1 MPTMRRVV
9 QTALPLGAPGQR
21 PGLLRAAIRAPWQ
34 HPRATAPQLLLL
46 TDLVCMSLP
55 VLWAPNFY
63 RSLLSAATLSCLL
76 CWSVDLYE
84 PRLQPFVL
92 DELPPLLGCLL
103 ASTAVVATL
112 SALRHPTLGD
122 SEYLA
127 AATAAIALTLAGR
140 AMANLMIRQ
149 ARCRR
154 LVRHRSIIVGT
165 GPVACRITDSLASA
179 PYYGLNVVG
188 YLADQPDPQSTAA
201 AGTYLGRIPC
211 LRSSIDQVGAQVVL
225 ISDRGFAEEELAA
238 IVRQALWNDCSIFM
252 VPRLHE
258 LNHPTWKSEMIGSIP
273 VVRFGHSGRVGFPWK
288 CKRAFDIVASTLALL
303 FLAPLMAVC
312 AVAVRIDG
320 GPGILF
326 RQTRVGRDGRP
337 FELIKFR
344 SLRPAEDEWILNDSR
359 VTRIGRFLRR
369 TSLDELP
376 QLWNIL
382 KGDMTIVGPRPER
395 PYFVDKFTAEEPNYC
410 FRHRVPAGLTGLAQV
425 NGMRG
430 DTPIS
435 ERANYD
441 NYYIDNWSLWMDLK
455 VILRTFSEVVSGGG
469 G

>member
-1 MPTMRRVV
+1 MRR
-9 QTALPLGAPGQR
+9 GRRKRQR
-21 PGLLRAAIRAPWQ
+21 FTG
-34 HPRATAPQLLLL
+34 PQLLLV

-55 VLWAPNFY
+55 ISWERSHY
-63 RSLLSAATLSCLL
+63 RGLLTAAVMSCLL
-76 CWSVDLYE
+76 FWSVDLYR

-92 DELPPLLGCLL
+92 DEIPILLGCLL

-112 SALRHPTLGD
+112 SALRHPTVGN
-122 SEYLA
+122 SVYLA
-127 AATAAIALTLAGR
+127 AAAVAIALTLVGR
-140 AMANLMIRQ
+140 AMANLVIRQ
-149 ARCRR
+149 ARGRQ
-154 LVRHRSIIVGT
+154 LVRHSSIVIGS
-165 GPVACRITDSLASA
+165 GPVAERLADSLASA
-179 PYYGLNVVG
+179 PHYGLRVAG
-188 YLADQPDPQSTAA
+188 YLADRPDPHATSS

-211 LRSSIDQVGAQVVL
+211 LRSSIDQVGAEVVL
-225 ISDRGFAEEELAA
+225 VSDRGFAEEELAS

-273 VVRFGHSGRVGFPWK
+273 VVRFGHSGRGGVPWK
-288 CKRAFDIVASTLALL
+288 CKRAFDLTVSAVAL
-303 FLAPLMAVC
+303 FLLAPVLLGC
-312 AVAVRIDG
+312 AIAVRIDS

-326 RQTRVGRDGRP
+326 RQTRVGCDGRP
-337 FELIKFR
+337 FQLFKFR
-344 SLRPAEDEWILNDSR
+344 TLRPASEEESGTTWSISNDSR
-359 VTRIGRFLRR
+359 VSRIGRLLRR

-382 KGDMTIVGPRPER
+382 RGDMTIVGPRPER
-395 PYFVDKFTAEEPNYC
+395 PHFVDKFTVEEPNYC

-441 NYYIDNWSLWMDLK
+441 NYYIDNWSLWMDMK
-455 VILRTFSEVVSGGG
+455 VILRTFSEVVTGGG